1 MSFVGPKYLADSAVE
16 PQRGLIDACSARAP
30 YERCACGRQSVV
42 PERRVSCRSTPWVR
56 ITARMESVTNGN
68 VPGRSRR
75 VLGADDQRDDLPAS
89 GAMTAT
95 S

>member
-16 PQRGLIDACSARAP
+16 PQRGLIDAVRRERFTNAAP
-30 YERCACGRQSVV
+30 ADDNPSSPSEGSHAVDPVGEDHGAYGVGD
-42 PERRVSCRSTPWVR
+42 
-56 ITARMESVTNGN
+56 NGN